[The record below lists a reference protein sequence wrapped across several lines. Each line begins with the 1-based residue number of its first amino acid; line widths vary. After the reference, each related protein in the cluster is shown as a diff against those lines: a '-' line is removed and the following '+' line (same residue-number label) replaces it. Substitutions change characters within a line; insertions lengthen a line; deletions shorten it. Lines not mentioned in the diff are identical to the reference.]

1 MLTAGLRR
9 RLLSITLGRLLLAFS
24 VDSIGGQIVASFLI
38 QQFFS
43 WDIIEAERHK
53 IDNEEERGYESEG
66 TYYICDL
73 VERMANGMMAA
84 VIKSSVRLA

>member
-1 MLTAGLRR
+1 MLTASLRR

-38 QQFFS
+38 QPLFS

-53 IDNEEERGYESEG
+53 ID
-66 TYYICDL
+66 D
-73 VERMANGMMAA
+73 
-84 VIKSSVRLA
+84 